1 MNKIEIE
8 LSNYQLSFLNEMIAD
23 NILNNPHGLPKEAKA
38 KFYLITDIAGKL
50 LKKAIDKKEALKP
63 FKIALKYYE
72 AFALHQFL
80 LVFIDYEKTEKRRVT
95 RGILG
100 ELNQKLT

>member
-1 MNKIEIE
+1 MKIEIE

-23 NILNNPHGLPKEAKA
+23 NTPDKPHGLHKEAKA
-38 KFYLITDIAGKL
+38 GFYLITDTAGKL
-50 LKKAIDKKEALKP
+50 LKKAIDKKGVSKP

-72 AFALHQFL
+72 AYALHQFL
-80 LVFIDYEKTEKRRVT
+80 LTFIDYEKTEKRRVT
-95 RGILG
+95 REILG